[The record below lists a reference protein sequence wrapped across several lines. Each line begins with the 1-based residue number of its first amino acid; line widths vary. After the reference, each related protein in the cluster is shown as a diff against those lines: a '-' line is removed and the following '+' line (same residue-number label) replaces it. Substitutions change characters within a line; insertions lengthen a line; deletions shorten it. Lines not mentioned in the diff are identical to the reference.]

1 MFLENQKSNYCQKI
15 ISFVQ
20 DHACFDDDK
29 VVSAHAVYLRIKMQK
44 DGVKFN
50 DHQWHDCTRL
60 CNEIA
65 QIDFVRRNYWTA
77 MAAECEERSEKETV
91 VE

>member
-1 MFLENQKSNYCQKI
+1 M
-15 ISFVQ
+15 Q

-44 DGVKFN
+44 DGVVFSA
-50 DHQWHDCTRL
+50 HQWHDCARL
-60 CNEIA
+60 CDEIS

-77 MAAECEERSEKETV
+77 MGAECKRRAEKEPA

>member
-1 MFLENQKSNYCQKI
+1 MR
-15 ISFVQ
+15 

-77 MAAECEERSEKETV
+77 MAAECEERSKKETV